1 MPNRSEYAQISK
13 AVYGGRNETAL
24 NTNNWT
30 HIDLEG
36 KPTSDYIDDITSIN
50 SGFQGGLYGKDA
62 NHDGIYEEIVI
73 AYRGTE
79 LSNGYLGG
87 VSDNFDIKD
96 IILNDISIGLNSVP
110 AQYDSA
116 LKLYNDAVA
125 KFGADKITI
134 TGHSLGG
141 ILTQLVCAKIGAKGV
156 TFNAAGTKKLLPQ
169 IDVDSNKDFSNI
181 TNYSIENDFLSFL
194 NVSMGLDNI
203 GNNYIIPNTDE
214 NPFSA
219 HCNFNALA
227 NGVIFTEE
235 QWKQIEQLPDS
246 TIEALRQ
253 NLKETPYN
261 LTYINGQLLT
271 YNYWAKPDAP
281 AFKSIRNDISG
292 NSNVLDKNNLNN
304 LNPTPTVL
312 NSNTQKNYYQYTLN
326 PTRLFGNKYLI

>member
-1 MPNRSEYAQISK
+1 MATRSEYAQISK
-13 AVYGGRNETAL
+13 AVYGGQNETAL
-24 NTNNWT
+24 NNNIWA

-36 KPTSDYIDDITSIN
+36 KPTSGYIEDVTTIN

-73 AYRGTE
+73 SYRGTE

-116 LKLYNDAVA
+116 LKLYNDAVD

-141 ILTQLVCAKIGAKGV
+141 ILTQLVCAKTGAKGV

-169 IDVDSNKDFSNI
+169 INVNHDADFSNI

-203 GNNYIIPNTDE
+203 GKNYIIPNTDE

-246 TIEALRQ
+246 TIEALRK

-271 YNYWAKPDAP
+271 YNYWAKSDSP
-281 AFKSIRNDISG
+281 AFKSIKN
-292 NSNVLDKNNLNN
+292 NSSDNNNVFDKNNITNT
-304 LNPTPTVL
+304 NPPPTTI
-312 NSNTQKNYYQYTLN
+312 NPINQKNYYQCQLN
-326 PTRLFGNKYLI
+326 YSKAFMNRYPF